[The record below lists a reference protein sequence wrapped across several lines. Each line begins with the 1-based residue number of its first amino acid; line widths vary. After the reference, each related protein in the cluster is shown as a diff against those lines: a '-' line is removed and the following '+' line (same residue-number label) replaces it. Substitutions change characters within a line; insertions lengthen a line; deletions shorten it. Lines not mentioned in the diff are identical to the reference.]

1 MAANR
6 NSHGSGSTATAPRRR
21 PARKAIAPK
30 KPIQIEASASSAASR
45 PITHE
50 MIAARAYELW
60 KMRGGDADQNWH
72 EAEELLR
79 TGL

>member
-1 MAANR
+1 MAAP
-6 NSHGSGSTATAPRRR
+6 SKPVKVEAPAKEKT
-21 PARKAIAPK
+21 PP
-30 KPIQIEASASSAASR
+30 

-60 KMRGGDADQNWH
+60 KMRGGDADQNWQ

-79 TGL
+79 SGM